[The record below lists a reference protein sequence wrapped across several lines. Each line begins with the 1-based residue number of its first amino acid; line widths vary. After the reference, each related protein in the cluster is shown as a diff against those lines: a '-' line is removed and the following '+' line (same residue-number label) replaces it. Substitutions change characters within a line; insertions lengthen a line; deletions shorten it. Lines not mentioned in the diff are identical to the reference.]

1 MPRALQ
7 IALMWIVSLAWIANI
22 VVGYFKPE
30 LGQQAIN
37 AAFMVVLAV
46 LFRTLRRGRG
56 GDDDQGGSAGEALDE
71 VRRLVGDTIAGDPG
85 QAPANRRP
93 GDAP

>member
-22 VVGYFKPE
+22 VIGYLKPE

-46 LFRTLRRGRG
+46 LFRTLRRSRG
-56 GDDDQGGSAGEALDE
+56 EDDEGGSASEALDE
-71 VRRLVGDTIAGDPG
+71 ARRLVGDAIAGDP
-85 QAPANRRP
+85 PPNRGT
-93 GDAP
+93 GDVR